1 MRTVFLHACPKT
13 RALRGAF
20 TLVELL
26 IVVAIIG
33 VLVSLLLPAVQ
44 AAREAARRASC
55 SNNLKNQSLALTSF
69 HDIHRCFPPGHLV
82 QGALGYSWA
91 AFILPQLE
99 QQAVQDRIDF
109 SLPWEHP
116 NNYSITREV
125 LPVFRCPSSQIAFGG
140 DTDYGG
146 ILGSVMTPAGATGQ
160 ENLLNRGTLVLYQS
174 ASDTVDAGSVLDGL
188 SNTICI
194 AESCDI
200 LAEDDGFWISGV
212 SCVSHDKG
220 GVNSERLGIFGPH
233 AQGAIAA
240 RVDCSVTFLSRSVEP
255 AIIGALCTRNGNES
269 LTLP

>member
-1 MRTVFLHACPKT
+1 MRAAFLHKCPNS

-33 VLVSLLLPAVQ
+33 VLISLLLPAVQ

-69 HDIHRCFPPGHLV
+69 HDIHRHFPPGHLV

-91 AFILPQLE
+91 SYILPQLE
-99 QQAVQDRIDF
+99 QQTVQDRIDF

-116 NNYSITREV
+116 SNYSITREV
-125 LPVFRCPSSQIAFGG
+125 LPVYRCPSSQIAFAG

-146 ILGSVMTPAGATGQ
+146 VLGSVMTPTGVTGQ
-160 ENLLNRGTLVLYQS
+160 DNLLNRGTLVLYHNS
-174 ASDTVDAGSVLDGL
+174 SDTVDAASVLDGL
-188 SNTICI
+188 SNTVFI

-200 LAEDDGFWISGV
+200 PAEDDGFWISGV

-220 GVNSERLGIFGPH
+220 GVNSERLGIYGPH
-233 AQGAIAA
+233 PQGANAA

-255 AIIGALCTRNGNES
+255 AIIGAICTRNGNES